1 MSIKLVR
8 KSDGWVV
15 QLLKRRGKSK
25 IVAVD
30 SVFVKSADP
39 DLLLTAVEA
48 MKANQSAIADARRS

>member
-25 IVAVD
+25 VVAVD

-48 MKANQSAIADARRS
+48 MKANQQAIADARRS